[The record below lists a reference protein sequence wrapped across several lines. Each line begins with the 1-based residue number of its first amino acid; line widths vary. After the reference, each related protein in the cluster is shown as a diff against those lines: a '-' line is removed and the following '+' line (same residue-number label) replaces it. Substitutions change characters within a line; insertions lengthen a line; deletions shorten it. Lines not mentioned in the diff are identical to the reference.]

1 MSDYQTKDGFG
12 NIFPNKRKQKDTH
25 PDYTGECRYKGELI
39 EIAGWKKQGNAG
51 PYLSL
56 KVQAPRAKQ
65 DKPSGGGARGPAPK
79 DELDDGSDIP
89 FITNGGDY

>member
-12 NIFPNKRKQKDTH
+12 ALFVNKRKDKETQ
-25 PDYTGECRYKGELI
+25 PDYRGECRYKGELI

-56 KVQAPRAKQ
+56 KVQAPRPKAER
-65 DKPSGGGARGPAPK
+65 PARTLATAGPG
-79 DELDDGSDIP
+79 ETQMDDDIP
-89 FITNGGDY
+89 F